1 MNSLIKKDSYL
12 AEVARV
18 SDQKLESKRI
28 ATLDGFRTIAILLV
42 LGFHFFT
49 LFVPSF
55 TRSFY
60 YPYQNK
66 YQAIPPFKYG
76 YLGVHFFFMI
86 SGFVIFMTLKKSG
99 TYKTFLLKRFTRL
112 WPALTVCS
120 IITFFFVMIV
130 DPANHFA
137 GFHSRVQY
145 FIPSLTFTEPRIW
158 TKLFHFKT
166 MDYIDGV
173 YWSLICE
180 VKFYLLIGLL
190 YFLNKAR
197 FFRNWMIYVSVM
209 FICYML
215 LITGSGFIPAS
226 FSQNALY
233 YFRLIFFPQY
243 LIFFTLGIYFFMVFN
258 GEKPKTVFEVL
269 IALMLMIQLWLLQNG
284 MEDVFIGLFVLLFI
298 TFLFKPHWLKP
309 LASRYVTIVGL
320 ISYPIYLLHEKIGVI
335 LITSFSTFF
344 NRDNYVL
351 AIIPTMIII
360 LGLSYLVHRTIEL
373 PANSFLK
380 KLVLRGTKTKV

>member
-1 MNSLIKKDSYL
+1 MSSLIKKDSYL
-12 AEVARV
+12 AEVAQV

-28 ATLDGFRTIAILLV
+28 ATLDGFRAIAILLV

-49 LFVPSF
+49 LFLPPF
-55 TRSFY
+55 TQSSY
-60 YPYQNK
+60 YPYGTQ
-66 YQAIPPFKYG
+66 YSAIAPFKFG

-99 TYKTFLLKRFTRL
+99 TYKIFLLKRFTRL

-120 IITFFFVMIV
+120 IITFLFVMIV
-130 DPANHFA
+130 DHAKQFP
-137 GFHSRVQY
+137 GFHSHVQY
-145 FIPSLTFTEPRIW
+145 FIPSLTFTEPRMW
-158 TKLFHFKT
+158 TRFFHFKT

-180 VKFYLLIGLL
+180 VKFYLLIGLF
-190 YFLNKAR
+190 YFLNKTR
-197 FFRNWMIYVSVM
+197 FFRNWVVYVSIM
-209 FICYML
+209 FILYIL
-215 LITGSGFIPAS
+215 LITGSGFISAS

-243 LIFFTLGIYFFMVFN
+243 LIFFTFGIYFFMLFS
-258 GEKPKTVFEVL
+258 GDKPKAAFEIL
-269 IALMLMIQLWLLQNG
+269 IVMMLIVQLWFLQNR
-284 MEDVFIGLFVLLFI
+284 MEDIFIGIFILLFV
-298 TFLFKPHWLKP
+298 TFLYKPRWLKP

-335 LITSFSTFF
+335 LITRFGTFF

-351 AIIPTMIII
+351 AVIPTMIII
-360 LGLSYLVHRTIEL
+360 LTLSYLVHRTIEL

-380 KLVLRGTKTKV
+380 KLV

>member
-1 MNSLIKKDSYL
+1 MSSLIKRESYL
-12 AEVARV
+12 TEVAQV

-28 ATLDGFRTIAILLV
+28 AALDGFRTIAILLV

-49 LFVPSF
+49 LFVPPF
-55 TRSFY
+55 TQSNY
-60 YPYQNK
+60 YPYGAK
-66 YQAIPPFKYG
+66 YSAVAPFKFG

-86 SGFVIFMTLKKSG
+86 SGFVIFMTLKKCSS
-99 TYKTFLLKRFTRL
+99 YKSFLLKRFTRL

-120 IITFFFVMIV
+120 IITFLFVMIV
-130 DPANHFA
+130 DHSKQFS

-145 FIPSLTFTEPRIW
+145 FIPSLTFTEPRMW
-158 TKLFHFKT
+158 TRFFHFKT

-190 YFLNKAR
+190 YFFNKAH

-209 FICYML
+209 FILYVL

-258 GEKPKTVFEVL
+258 GKKPKTVFEVL
-269 IALMLMIQLWLLQNG
+269 IALMLTVQLWLLQNG
-284 MEDVFIGLFVLLFI
+284 MEDIVIGLFIMLFI
-298 TFLFKPHWLKP
+298 TFLFRPRWLKP

-335 LITSFSTFF
+335 LITRFSTFF
-344 NRDNYVL
+344 NRDHYVL
-351 AIIPTMIII
+351 AVIPTMIII

-380 KLVLRGTKTKV
+380 KLVLREPKSKA